1 METIEVEVT
10 KLHKI
15 LIQRGMTQ
23 KDFRTLIQK
32 TNNGN
37 APSIYIL
44 NEMINGKR
52 MFQYTDVANISV
64 ISATKKKPP
73 RNVTKQRKFISA
85 NSQN

>member
-1 METIEVEVT
+1 MEKIEVQVT

-23 KDFRTLIQK
+23 KDFRDLIIK
-32 TNNGN
+32 TNGK

-52 MFQYTDVANISV
+52 QNYTIDTLRQIKNALQVSYDDLIDD
-64 ISATKKKPP
+64 
-73 RNVTKQRKFISA
+73 
-85 NSQN
+85 

>member
-1 METIEVEVT
+1 METIQVEVT

-23 KDFRTLIQK
+23 KDFRTLIQQ
-32 TNNGN
+32 TNDGC

-52 MFQYTDVANISV
+52 LNYNISTLRQ
-64 ISATKKKPP
+64 IKKAL
-73 RNVTKQRKFISA
+73 NVSYDELIEG
-85 NSQN
+85 